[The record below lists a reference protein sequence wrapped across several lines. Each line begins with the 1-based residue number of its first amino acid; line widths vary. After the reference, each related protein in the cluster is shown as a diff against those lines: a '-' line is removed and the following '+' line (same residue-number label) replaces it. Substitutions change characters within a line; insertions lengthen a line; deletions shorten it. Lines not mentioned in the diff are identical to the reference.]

1 MEFANPAMLLGT
13 LLFTVPL
20 IIHLL
25 NRRRYRVKRW
35 AAMSFLLAAYKRTR
49 KKLRFENFL
58 LLLVRCLI
66 IILLALAMAKP
77 FVSSESAVA
86 ALSSIRRD
94 AVIVLDNSFSMGY
107 LLNPDVTCFDRARQ
121 KITHLLSR
129 LDAARGDTA
138 TMILMGKRS
147 EFFAPLQS
155 SPDDVLVKLDRLKE
169 PAPEGADFS
178 ALMDLLVGEV
188 AVGIE
193 GRKEVYIF
201 TDLQARTLGAGGE
214 GSREATARLLERA
227 VELDMTIQFVDVG
240 KAISWPP
247 NLSVTDVGILE
258 DYVTTDAPTI
268 FVAEV
273 RNFSES
279 EIPDCRGTFL
289 LDGKSVEAKSLA
301 LKPGSSTAVES
312 TLIIE
317 EPGFHTVSF
326 RIDRDDLPI
335 DDERWFAFEARQ
347 QVKVLLVD
355 GRPHEDPDF
364 GATSQLS
371 RVINPLWMDGGSD
384 RGCVFEPEVVD
395 YKVFN
400 AGRVDPLEYDCVVL
414 ADVEGL
420 SQEMAQALVNYT
432 ASGGSVV
439 FFLGDQVDLA
449 AYNQRLLTGEGPH
462 LLPARL
468 EEVMGEETDARSVDY
483 FRLNVIET
491 RHPIFALFDDPRYRM
506 LLDVPVFRF
515 IRVAEPEEDVKV
527 VALLVDPLER
537 TYPAVLEKTV
547 GRGKVVVFTFSTSP
561 EWSLLPES
569 PVTFLPMVH
578 NLLYYL
584 TAHDASMH
592 NLGMGDSIRRSI
604 PQFPEKIA
612 LTDPT
617 GYREVINEPVERREH
632 GRYLL
637 PLANRP
643 LDEPG
648 PYFLEVE
655 VSLSGR
661 SAAEFYTAN
670 VAADEGNMKRF
681 DSEGLAALFP
691 GVETTIVDSAML
703 DRDGDDTQRGKGE
716 FWQTL
721 LMALL
726 ALVGLE
732 LILSW
737 KFGNYA

>member
-1 MEFANPAMLLGT
+1 VEFANPAMLFGT

-58 LLLVRCLI
+58 LLLLRCLI

-77 FVSSESAVA
+77 FVSSESAAA

-94 AVIVLDNSFSMGY
+94 VVIVLDNSYSMGY
-107 LLNPDVTCFDRARQ
+107 RLNTDVTCFDLARQ

-138 TMILMGKRS
+138 TMILMGRRS

-201 TDLQARTLGAGGE
+201 TDLQACTLGAGGE
-214 GSREATARLLERA
+214 GSREATAKLLERA
-227 VELDMTIQFVDVG
+227 AELDTTIQFVDVG
-240 KAISWPP
+240 KSSPWPP
-247 NLSVTDVGILE
+247 NRVVTDVGTLE
-258 DYVTTDAPTI
+258 DYVTTDAPTT

-273 RNFSES
+273 RNFSEH
-279 EIPDCRGTFL
+279 EIPDCRGAFL
-289 LDGKSVEAKSLA
+289 LDGKSVDAKSLS
-301 LKPGSSTAVES
+301 LKPSSSTAVEC

-347 QVKVLLVD
+347 QVNVLLVD

-364 GATSQLS
+364 SATAELA
-371 RVINPLWMDGGSD
+371 RVINPVWMEGSGD
-384 RGCVFEPEVVD
+384 RGCVFEPEIVD
-395 YKVFN
+395 YKLFN
-400 AGRVDPLEYDCVVL
+400 AGRVDLAGYDCIVFV
-414 ADVEGL
+414 DVEGL
-420 SQEMAQALVNYT
+420 SREMTQALTDYT
-432 ASGGSVV
+432 AGGGSVV

-449 AYNQRLLTGEGPH
+449 AYNQRLLAGEGPH
-462 LLPARL
+462 LLPVRL
-468 EEVMGEETDARSVDY
+468 EEVMGEAADARSVDY
-483 FRLNVIET
+483 YRLIVIET
-491 RHPIFALFDDPRYRM
+491 RHPIFALFDDPRYKM

-515 IRVAEPEEDVKV
+515 IKVAEPEEEAKV
-527 VALLVDPLER
+527 VARLVDPLER
-537 TYPAVLEKTV
+537 SHPAVIEKRV
-547 GRGKVVVFTFSTSP
+547 GQGKVVVFTFSTSP

-569 PVTFLPMVH
+569 PVTFLPLVH

-584 TAHDASMH
+584 TARDTSTH
-592 NLGMGDSIRRSI
+592 NLTVGETIRRSM
-604 PQFPEKIA
+604 PEFPETIA
-612 LTDPT
+612 LTDPA

-643 LDEPG
+643 LEEPG

-661 SAAEFYTAN
+661 SAAEFYAAN
-670 VAADEGNMKRF
+670 VTAGEGNMKRF
-681 DSEGLAALFP
+681 DSEGLATLFP
-691 GVETTIVDSAML
+691 GAEAAIVDSAVL
-703 DRDGDDTQRGKGE
+703 DSDAGDAEGGKGE